1 VEPKKTK
8 KVAGVDL
15 GPDQFA
21 IVGDKQN
28 TATWL
33 LPLEIPGNEEK
44 TISVLTGM
52 LGNWKKLRIPDELR
66 EEAWHLLRGACLT
79 RGIAVPR
86 QTTVTTVTKPVQ
98 TEEQQPNL
106 SDADLKKIEAM
117 ADFHAD
123 SFLKALG
130 LE

>member
-1 VEPKKTK
+1 MKSK

-15 GPDQFA
+15 GSEWFA
-21 IVGDKQN
+21 IVLDPQD

-33 LPLEIPGNEEK
+33 LPLEIPGNAEK
-44 TISVLTGM
+44 TVSVLTGM
-52 LGNWKKLRIPDELR
+52 IGNWQKLRIPDELR
-66 EEAWHLLRGACLT
+66 DEAWHLLRGACLT
-79 RGIAVPR
+79 RGIPVPR
-86 QTTVTTVTKPVQ
+86 QTTVTTAVIKPVQ
-98 TEEQQPNL
+98 TEEQKPSV